1 MVRARGRRGFWSWLL
16 TGSRQPFEIVLL
28 DHGTYVDLSP
38 ELREGFAQLYCTFVL
53 NDKRTSHAL
62 SVQLAGEKGGVILPL
77 LLTQKARN
85 RAEENALRAKVGVSG
100 VSDIMAMMSSSEV
113 PNELK
118 DLLRISTVIRASS
131 SSLGVS
137 MGDRLR
143 INGTFARK
151 GLPARGGGAGHI
163 NSRFDSLLYRM
174 HLGVMLSAI
183 RAGVGQD
190 KLELRYH
197 MHHS

>member
-1 MVRARGRRGFWSWLL
+1 MCPSSFS
-16 TGSRQPFEIVLL
+16 
-28 DHGTYVDLSP
+28 
-38 ELREGFAQLYCTFVL
+38 
-53 NDKRTSHAL
+53 
-62 SVQLAGEKGGVILPL
+62 
-77 LLTQKARN
+77 

-143 INGTFARK
+143 INGTFAKK

-174 HLGVMLSAI
+174 HLGVTLSAI
-183 RAGVGQD
+183 RAGVWGGAVLGRAWEAVMSVCGD
-190 KLELRYH
+190 ALFE
-197 MHHS
+197 